1 MFKSARLLKKI
12 NYNTRLLRKKL
23 ARWNPVDMKNGNPM
37 QVLTDAMA
45 YNATVQINYKN
56 NGWRTILPYGNAFT
70 IVI

>member
-1 MFKSARLLKKI
+1 MFKLARLLKKI
-12 NYNTRLLRKKL
+12 NYNTRLLQKKL
-23 ARWNPVDMKNGNPM
+23 ARWNPVDMKTGNPI